1 MCLIRLFHRRMK
13 TEKDRIVI
21 RGLRLDTRVGV
32 PDEERAVAQTVAV
45 DVEIVPESA
54 LSGLGDEIGR
64 TVDYF
69 EVAEALKRVAAVGER
84 RLIET
89 LAEELGQ
96 ATLAFAGVTAV
107 TVEVRKFILPETD
120 WVAVRVSLP

>member
-1 MCLIRLFHRRMK
+1 MK